1 MIEEWIDERELGTR
15 LGVSREAL
23 RDARLEMPAD
33 LTRVEK
39 RAVQWSLEAVSLFT
53 ERVGLVDPNAKKTA
67 PEPAAEAEVLT
78 VISFP
83 RADGYH
89 HGRHHI
95 KARRA
100 NGEEVMV
107 RVLDSSKWRR
117 TLRTNNEPMTFP
129 AKKSDGHWWLPL
141 KQPRFIGMF

>member
-1 MIEEWIDERELGTR
+1 MIEEWIDERELATR

-39 RAVQWSLEAVSLFT
+39 RAVQWSAEAVSLFL
-53 ERVGLVDPNAKKTA
+53 EKVGLADPEPKN
-67 PEPAAEAEVLT
+67 PPAAEKDGVEVLT
-78 VISFP
+78 VCSFP

-89 HGRHHI
+89 HGPHHI
-95 KARRA
+95 KARRV

-117 TLRTNNEPMTFP
+117 TLRTNEPMTFP